1 MGIISEFKEFA
12 VKGNVIDLAVGFIL
26 GAAFGKIVTSLVNDI
41 IMPPI
46 GMLLGGV
53 NFADLFIS
61 LDGKSYTSL
70 EVAQAAGAPVIA
82 YGSFINVII
91 EFLIIALALFFMIK
105 AINRLK
111 RQQPPAPPN
120 TRDCPYCKESIP
132 KEAVRCPHC
141 TSDLAKT

>member
-105 AINRLK
+105 AINRMK
-111 RQQPPAPPN
+111 RQQPPAAPN
-120 TRDCPYCKESIP
+120 TKDCPYCKESIP
-132 KEAVRCPHC
+132 KEAVRCPRC
-141 TSDLAKT
+141 TSDLSKT

>member
-1 MGIISEFKEFA
+1 MGFVSEFKEFA
-12 VKGNVIDLAVGFIL
+12 AKGNVIDLAVGFIL

-53 NFADLFIS
+53 NFADLFVS
-61 LDGKSYTSL
+61 LDGKSYPSL
-70 EVAQAAGAPVIA
+70 AAATAAGAPVIA

-91 EFLIIALALFFMIK
+91 EFLIIALALFFIIK

-111 RQQPPAPPN
+111 REEPPAAPN
-120 TRDCPYCKESIP
+120 TKDCPYCKESIS

-141 TSDLAKT
+141 TSDLAKA

>member
-1 MGIISEFKEFA
+1 MGFISEFKEFA
-12 VKGNVIDLAVGFIL
+12 VKGSVIDLAVGFII
-26 GAAFGKIVTSLVNDI
+26 GAAFQKIVTSLVNDI
-41 IMPPI
+41 LMPPI

-53 NFADLFIS
+53 NFNDLYIS
-61 LDGKSYTSL
+61 LDGQSYPSL
-70 EVAQAAGAPVIA
+70 DVARAAGAPVVA

-91 EFLIIALALFFMIK
+91 EFLIIALVLFIMIK

-120 TRDCPYCKESIP
+120 TKDCPYCKETIP

-141 TSDLAKT
+141 TSDIAAT